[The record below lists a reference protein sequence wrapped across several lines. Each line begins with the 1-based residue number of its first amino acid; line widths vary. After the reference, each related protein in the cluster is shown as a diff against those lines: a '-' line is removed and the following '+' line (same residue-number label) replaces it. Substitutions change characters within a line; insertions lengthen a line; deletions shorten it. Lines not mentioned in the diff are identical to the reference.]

1 MATVN
6 RNDPCPCESGRR
18 YKDCHGSVEGHGWQ
32 SVPALMCAAL
42 DAQKAG
48 LTAKAAAL
56 YARVLSMD
64 PANFDATHMLGVAQ
78 YQRGR
83 FDEALVLLRR
93 AKQIDP
99 ANPAALQN
107 LRLLEAVAGNEAEL
121 CRDAVARARRLTFA
135 IDDLARFID
144 DAEPA
149 HCIVSNDFSAQERS
163 AVQPLLERIASNG
176 QPLWTAR
183 EAALKLRG
191 ARVLDARNGVY
202 PRDGTLIFC
211 GAAHGSL
218 SWLTHAAPSATM
230 LLMVRDAPGML
241 LDALRALS
249 GEGRRPVALVY
260 ASQALASRYGLPGN
274 VLPKRLGRAERP
286 LNVA

>member
-6 RNDPCPCESGRR
+6 RNDPCPCDSGRR
-18 YKDCHGSVEGHGWQ
+18 YKDCHGSVDGHGWQ

-64 PANFDATHMLGVAQ
+64 PDNFDATHMLGVAQ

-99 ANPAALQN
+99 GNPAALQN

-121 CRDAVARARRLTFA
+121 CRDAVVRARRLTYA
-135 IDDLARFID
+135 VDDLARFID
-144 DAEPA
+144 DADRL
-149 HCIVSNDFSAQERS
+149 HGVVSNDFSAQDRGS
-163 AVQPLLERIASNG
+163 VQPLLERMASNG
-176 QPLWTAR
+176 QPLWIAR
-183 EAALKLRG
+183 DAALKLRG
-191 ARVLDARNGVY
+191 ARVLDPGNGLH
-202 PRDGTLIFC
+202 PRDGALIFC
-211 GAAHGSL
+211 GTTHGPL
-218 SWLTHAAPSATM
+218 SWLAQAAPSTT
-230 LLMVRDAPGML
+230 LLVVVRDAPGML
-241 LDALRALS
+241 LDAIRALS